1 MTVQNNYNTDYD
13 LVVVGSG
20 AGALTAAITA
30 QAQGLR
36 VLVIEK
42 TDKYGGTSALSG
54 GGIWIPC
61 NHHFKAKGGRIVRRK
76 LGRI

>member
-1 MTVQNNYNTDYD
+1 MTAKSEFNTDYD

-20 AGALTAAITA
+20 AGALTSAVTAA
-30 QAQGLR
+30 AQGLR
-36 VLVIEK
+36 VLVVEK

-61 NHHFKAKGGRIVRRK
+61 NHYFKAKGG
-76 LGRI
+76 